1 MWTFPDLIDRRP
13 NRGQSSGKSTTTA
26 ESKEGLLGRWLFCI
40 FARQFTSFRSQCLTK
55 QRRHRIGSLLS
66 TELIASVVICGTLF
80 MAIRTILGFTRDL
93 GDLRPKLSKIESILD
108 RIRDGMKDNKERVG
122 TLSEQIAPIED
133 LEGKMRAHY
142 EGIQEQDRN
151 EEKRK
156 IAEEEEEQSGRKRRI
171 QRKKMGFGEN
181 EDLT

>member
-1 MWTFPDLIDRRP
+1 MWTFPDLVDRLP
-13 NRGQSSGKSTTTA
+13 NGGQSTATA
-26 ESKEGLLGRWLFCI
+26 ESNEGLLGRWLFCI
-40 FARQFTSFRSQCLTK
+40 FARQITSFRSQCLTK

-93 GDLRPKLSKIESILD
+93 GDLRPKLSKIESLLG
-108 RIRDGMKDNKERVG
+108 RVRDGMKDNTERVS
-122 TLSEQIAPIED
+122 TLSEEIAPIED

-151 EEKRK
+151 EEKKK

-171 QRKKMGFGEN
+171 QRKKMGFGEH
-181 EDLT
+181 EELT